1 MADNFE
7 SFLGID
13 VCKAQLDLHLL
24 PVEQSLSVSNTS
36 EGITTLLENLSPL
49 CSSQTT
55 LVVIE
60 ATSRLHLPVVAALAT
75 AGYAVAVV
83 NPRQTREFARAT
95 GKLAKT
101 DAIDAAMLAL
111 FAERIRPQVRPL
123 PSPEAEHLALLSTR
137 RRQLIEM
144 IVAEK
149 NRLTTT
155 PKPLE
160 RGIKDHIRWLECRV
174 KKVDDDLDA
183 MIRSSDLWRAKDDL
197 LQSFQGIGP
206 IIARTLVIELPE
218 LGELSNKQLAAL
230 VGIAP
235 LNRDSGAH
243 RGKRSIWG
251 GRAVVRTALFM
262 AAMTAVRH
270 NPVIRTFYKRLRE
283 AGKAPKV
290 ALVAVMRKIL
300 TILNAMLKSSTP
312 WDPLFASNSH

>member
-1 MADNFE
+1 MADQFE

-24 PVEQSLSVSNTS
+24 PVEQNLSFSNTV
-36 EGITTLLENLSPL
+36 EAITSMLEQLTTV

-60 ATSRLHLPVVAALAT
+60 ATSRLHLPAVAALAT
-75 AGYAVAVV
+75 AGYRVAVV

-95 GKLAKT
+95 GRLAKT

-111 FAERIRPQVRPL
+111 FAERIRPQIRPL
-123 PSPEAEHLALLSTR
+123 PSAEAEQLGLLSTR
-137 RRQLIEM
+137 RRQLVEM

-149 NRLTTT
+149 NRLQTT

-160 RGIKDHIRWLECRV
+160 RGIKDHIRWLERRV
-174 KKVDDDLDA
+174 KQVDDDLDA
-183 MIRSSDLWRAKDDL
+183 MIRSSDLWRGKDDL

-206 IIARTLVIELPE
+206 VIARTLVIELPE
-218 LGELSNKQLAAL
+218 LGDLSSKQLAAL
-230 VGIAP
+230 VGVAP
-235 LNRDSGAH
+235 LNRDSGSH
-243 RGKRSIWG
+243 RGKRSICG
-251 GRAVVRTALFM
+251 GRSVVRAALYM

-270 NPVIRTFYKRLRE
+270 NPVIRTFYQRLRE

-312 WDPLFASNSH
+312 WDPLFAVHLH

>member
-1 MADNFE
+1 MAERYEF
-7 SFLGID
+7 FIGID
-13 VCKAQLDLHLL
+13 VCKAQLDLHLRPL
-24 PVEQSLSVSNTS
+24 DLIESFSNDAT
-36 EGITTLLENLSPL
+36 GITELLESLQKQCAAEL
-49 CSSQTT
+49 T

-60 ATSRLHLPVVAALAT
+60 ATSRFHLPAVAALAT

-95 GKLAKT
+95 GKLAKSDT
-101 DAIDAAMLAL
+101 IDATMLSL
-111 FAERIRPQVRPL
+111 FGERIRPEVRRL
-123 PSPEAEHLALLSTR
+123 ATPEAEQLDLLSTR

-149 NRLTTT
+149 NRLVTT
-155 PKPLE
+155 PKPLQ
-160 RGIKDHIRWLECRV
+160 RGINEHIRWLERRV
-174 KKVDDDLDA
+174 KQLDDDLDA
-183 MIRSSDLWRAKDDL
+183 MIKSSDLWRGKDDL

-206 IIARTLVIELPE
+206 VIARTLVIELPE
-218 LGELSNKQLAAL
+218 LGALSSKQLAAL

-235 LNRDSGAH
+235 LNRDSGTH

-270 NPVIRTFYKRLRE
+270 NPVIKAFYQRLRT
-283 AGKAPKV
+283 AGKPPKV

-300 TILNAMLKSSTP
+300 TILNAMLKSATP
-312 WDPLFASNSH
+312 WDPLFASNSL